1 MVRPLSEGRIP
12 SVDGVCLEFVTM
24 TKPSSDEPRKEPPTR
39 ELGDISERLKDLSGR
54 IAAERSERAENE
66 RPSASMQ
73 GATGFAKG
81 YRLASEFVAGTLVGG
96 LIGYGFDWLFG
107 TLPFGLI
114 IFLLLGFGAGILNMA
129 RAGRRVPPAQER
141 LGSNPPPKAA
151 PDDEEED

>member
-1 MVRPLSEGRIP
+1 
-12 SVDGVCLEFVTM
+12 M
-24 TKPSSDEPRKEPPTR
+24 TKPGNGEAEKNTPQP
-39 ELGDISERLKDLSGR
+39 ELGDLSKRLKDLGGR
-54 IAAERSERAENE
+54 IADEQAERVESE

-114 IFLLLGFGAGILNMA
+114 FFLLLGFGAGILNMA
-129 RAGRRVPPAQER
+129 RAGNRVPPAQER

-151 PDDEEED
+151 IDDEEED

>member
-1 MVRPLSEGRIP
+1 M
-12 SVDGVCLEFVTM
+12 
-24 TKPSSDEPRKEPPTR
+24 
-39 ELGDISERLKDLSGR
+39 KDLGGR
-54 IAAERSERAENE
+54 IADEQAERTESE

-114 IFLLLGFGAGILNMA
+114 FFLLLGFGAGILNMA
-129 RAGRRVPPAQER
+129 RAGNRVPPAQER

-151 PDDEEED
+151 TDDEEED

>member
-1 MVRPLSEGRIP
+1 
-12 SVDGVCLEFVTM
+12 M
-24 TKPSSDEPRKEPPTR
+24 TKRNDDEPGKNPPPP
-39 ELGDISERLKDLSGR
+39 ELGDLSARLKDLSGR
-54 IAAERSERAENE
+54 IAAEKSEHAESAK
-66 RPSASMQ
+66 PSASLQ

-96 LIGYGFDWLFG
+96 LVGYGFDWLFG

-129 RAGRRVPPAQER
+129 RAGNRVPPAQER

-151 PDDEEED
+151 LDDEEED

>member
-1 MVRPLSEGRIP
+1 
-12 SVDGVCLEFVTM
+12 M
-24 TKPSSDEPRKEPPTR
+24 TKRNDDEPGKTSPPP
-39 ELGDISERLKDLSGR
+39 ELGDLSARLKDLSSR
-54 IAAERSERAENE
+54 IAAEKSEQAESTK
-66 RPSASMQ
+66 PSASLQ

-129 RAGRRVPPAQER
+129 RAGNRVPPAQER

-151 PDDEEED
+151 LDDEEED

>member
-1 MVRPLSEGRIP
+1 
-12 SVDGVCLEFVTM
+12 M
-24 TKPSSDEPRKEPPTR
+24 TKRNGDEPGKNPPPP
-39 ELGDISERLKDLSGR
+39 ELGDLSARLKDLSSR
-54 IAAERSERAENE
+54 IAAEKSEHAESAK
-66 RPSASMQ
+66 PSASLQ

-114 IFLLLGFGAGILNMA
+114 FFLLLGFGAGILNMA
-129 RAGRRVPPAQER
+129 RAGNRVPPAQER

-151 PDDEEED
+151 LDDEEED

>member
-1 MVRPLSEGRIP
+1 
-12 SVDGVCLEFVTM
+12 M
-24 TKPSSDEPRKEPPTR
+24 TKRSDEKPGKTSPPP
-39 ELGDISERLKDLSGR
+39 ELGDLSARLKDLSSR
-54 IAAERSERAENE
+54 IAAEESEQAE
-66 RPSASMQ
+66 SAKPPASLQ

-129 RAGRRVPPAQER
+129 RAGNRVPPAQER

-151 PDDEEED
+151 LDDEEED

>member
-1 MVRPLSEGRIP
+1 
-12 SVDGVCLEFVTM
+12 
-24 TKPSSDEPRKEPPTR
+24 
-39 ELGDISERLKDLSGR
+39 LGDLSERLKDLSGR
-54 IAAERSERAENE
+54 IAAEQSGRAESE

-73 GATGFAKG
+73 GASGFAKG

-129 RAGRRVPPAQER
+129 RAGNRVPPAKER
-141 LGSNPPPKAA
+141 LGSTPPPPAA
-151 PDDEEED
+151 RDDDEED